1 MPRLPCCC
9 RAAAAEEDSRRS
21 AVPLLP
27 TPAYETAA
35 DGEIRQTILQLADK
49 DATVRQHALDKLVK
63 TRDGRLAAFVRS
75 YFEGSLYLWNGQP
88 VLGEQAASDAKGKR
102 ELLLDPLTLQPVLK
116 DGVPAVVHLGELKEV
131 DFPRTERKAVNDA
144 QQALAL
150 WSDNYEKRISA
161 IQRAGEHEIVG
172 DLPALEEIAKAD
184 PLNKIRHTAR
194 ESIDLIRL
202 QGRFPGGGGGGP
214 LGGRP
219 RLGLIHSARGRNV
232 LADLLEQTGKTGP
245 PASRRTR
252 RPRRLPGIDRAR
264 SIDTKAWWRFSIVLR
279 TGCLA
284 RVDPDFDGVGIGDH
298 VRHRWG

>member
-1 MPRLPCCC
+1 MMGKKRFRAAGWGWIALCLAAAALLLPH
-9 RAAAAEEDSRRS
+9 RAAAEEDSRRS

-116 DGVPAVVHLGELKEV
+116 DGVPAVVHLRELKEV
-131 DFPRTERKAVNDA
+131 DFPRTERKAVDDA

-161 IQRAGEHEIVG
+161 IKPRANTKSS
-172 DLPALEEIAKAD
+172 A
-184 PLNKIRHTAR
+184 T
-194 ESIDLIRL
+194 S
-202 QGRFPGGGGGGP
+202 
-214 LGGRP
+214 RP
-219 RLGLIHSARGRNV
+219 WRKS
-232 LADLLEQTGKTGP
+232 P
-245 PASRRTR
+245 
-252 RPRRLPGIDRAR
+252 RPIP
-264 SIDTKAWWRFSIVLR
+264 
-279 TGCLA
+279 
-284 RVDPDFDGVGIGDH
+284 
-298 VRHRWG
+298 